1 MLERGIVGFLIH
13 YITITKMRSY
23 ETWLLKLILVKKFC
37 SFCKSPM
44 VLFGYVMILTEDDF
58 LSLFARIWIE
68 IHFSLESPIV
78 NFGQVIIQFICRY
91 IYVTQNRQQG
101 CVIRKQFSNKIKT
114 GCQIINVNQKQHR
127 TQNGSL
133 GNSCGNICPVEN
145 LSIQEKPLN
154 SIF

>member
-1 MLERGIVGFLIH
+1 MVERGIVGFLIQ
-13 YITITKMRSY
+13 YITIIKIRPY
-23 ETWLLKLILVKKFC
+23 EIWLLKLILVK
-37 SFCKSPM
+37 SFVIFVSPM

-58 LSLFARIWIE
+58 LSLFARIWTE

-78 NFGQVIIQFICRY
+78 NFGQVIIEHD
-91 IYVTQNRQQG
+91 YVAWNRQQE
-101 CVIRKQFSNKIKT
+101 CVIHKQFSNKIKT

-145 LSIQEKPLN
+145 LSIQNKPLN